1 MAVCFIE
8 KHIDNC
14 SFCAAR
20 IEGPNGGMP
29 IDISPFETLECSVS
43 HQTKGKAKGF
53 GLLFTTGKT
62 NRAIHVGTIGE
73 TEKFLR
79 LIKSKLQNNW
89 FWEQKLVKI
98 QY

>member
-8 KHIDNC
+8 NNNEFG
-14 SFCAAR
+14 SFWTAR
-20 IEGPNGGMP
+20 IDGPNGGIP
-29 IDISPFETLECSVS
+29 IVINPFETLECSVS

-53 GLLFTTGKT
+53 GVLFTTGKT

-79 LIKSKLQNNW
+79 LIKSKLHDKW
-89 FWEQKLVKI
+89 FWEQNLVKPK
-98 QY
+98 Y